1 MPFAEAMPMNSRRQF
16 VSAFAAAAAM
26 TAARL
31 SWSKTSALTHKERVD
46 RALLGA
52 EVDRPP
58 FSFWHHYKRPNA
70 QLEAQ
75 DHLEFHRRYDTDFV
89 KVMNDFDYPRST
101 TGKWYELEPVASPY
115 PEQLRTLELVRDGL
129 KGDAYFIDTVY
140 GPYMTAMLLLAA
152 EPQFSGANSSP
163 DRGQVISALHTFQQE
178 HSAEW
183 ARALEAI
190 TQSTINHINRSLA
203 LGSSGTLVSIYNATS
218 RFGSVEDYERYS
230 RSYDKRVM
238 SALAQT
244 KLSILHLHTLERPY
258 LSQFRDFGAPV
269 VNYSVKTSGIPI
281 AEVRQSYSQAIAGG
295 VDEIDFQHLST
306 QEIVAQ
312 WTSARAQAGS
322 KYLIT
327 PGCSVPDASTDADLA
342 RMTRAV
348 TTSSAAA

>member
-1 MPFAEAMPMNSRRQF
+1 MNSRRQF
-16 VSAFAAAAAM
+16 LSSCAAAAAI

-31 SWSKTSALTHKERVD
+31 SWSKTNALSHKERVD

-58 FSFWHHYKRPNA
+58 FSLWHHYKRPNA

-75 DHLEFHRRYDTDFV
+75 DHLEFHRRYATDFV

-101 TGKWYELEPVASPY
+101 TGKWYELEPLASPY

-129 KGDAYFIDTVY
+129 HGDAYFIDTVY

-152 EPQFSGANSSP
+152 EPQFSGANASQ
-163 DRGQVISALHTFQQE
+163 DRGEAISALHAFQRE
-178 HSAEW
+178 HTAAWEH
-183 ARALEAI
+183 AMEAI

-203 LGSSGTLVSIYNATS
+203 LGSSGTLVSIYNAAS
-218 RFGSVEDYERYS
+218 RFGSVQDYERYS
-230 RSYDKRVM
+230 RPYDKRVM
-238 SALAQT
+238 AALTQT

-258 LSQFRDFGAPV
+258 LNQFHDFGAPV
-269 VNYSVKTSGIPI
+269 INYSVKTSGIAV

-306 QEIVAQ
+306 QEIIEQ
-312 WTSARAQAGS
+312 WTSARSQAGS
-322 KYLIT
+322 KYLVT

-342 RMTRAV
+342 RMARAV
-348 TTSSAAA
+348 TMSGVAA